1 MDKAIKNLI
10 RLLVVNNTQCE
21 IDTANFWC
29 NCFKLFGQMSNANSK
44 FKRIANASD
53 KEQLNDYLAEIRYT
67 LIFAG
72 LGFQVA
78 IEPLGKKGPDLKIS
92 RNGYDIFVEVSRF
105 RLVDLGPGKDSTHL
119 EEYGN
124 LEKEFI
130 KTLKKILGKFRQVG
144 GKNSAIAIWN
154 DDECI
159 DELSSRF
166 AVKHLNDDKYRKVY
180 QVPDNLLFVIYGS
193 NWINIS
199 QDKQLYCYP
208 LQVLK
213 EPFPN
218 LTKELE
224 SCKVSGL
231 IQNVLNQVE
240 G

>member
-1 MDKAIKNLI
+1 MHKAIKNLI
-10 RLLVVNNTQCE
+10 RLLVVNNTQYE

-29 NCFKLFGQMSNANSK
+29 DCFKLFGQMPNANSK

-53 KEQLNDYLAEIRYT
+53 GEQLNDYLAEIRYA
-67 LIFAG
+67 LILAG
-72 LGFQVA
+72 LGFQVV
-78 IEPLGKKGPDLKIS
+78 IEPLGKKGPDLKIT

-105 RLVDLGPGKDSTHL
+105 RLVNVGPGKVSTHL
-119 EEYGN
+119 EVYGN
-124 LEKEFI
+124 LEKEFT
-130 KTLKKILGKFRQVG
+130 KTLGKIRDKLRQVG

-166 AVKHLNDDKYRKVY
+166 AVKHLNDDKYRKAY

-199 QDKQLYCYP
+199 QNKQLYCYP

-224 SCKVSGL
+224 SCKVSEL